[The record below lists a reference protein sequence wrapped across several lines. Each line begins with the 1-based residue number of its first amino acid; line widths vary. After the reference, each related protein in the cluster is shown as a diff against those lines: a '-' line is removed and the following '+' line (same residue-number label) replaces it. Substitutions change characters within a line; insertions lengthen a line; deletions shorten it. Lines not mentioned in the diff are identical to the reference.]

1 MWIKGLRMFKWACV
15 SNPYDT
21 HSVRKERSKTNNM
34 ETEKKNLSCFSYTYP
49 LPPFKKI
56 IAWFRCK
63 NNFPIA
69 EFQVYSSVLSAVG
82 YMWMH
87 SVC

>member
-1 MWIKGLRMFKWACV
+1 
-15 SNPYDT
+15 
-21 HSVRKERSKTNNM
+21 M
-34 ETEKKNLSCFSYTYP
+34 ETEKKSKLLQLHYP

-56 IAWFRCK
+56 ITWFRCK

-69 EFQVYSSVLSAVG
+69 EFQVYSNGLSAVG